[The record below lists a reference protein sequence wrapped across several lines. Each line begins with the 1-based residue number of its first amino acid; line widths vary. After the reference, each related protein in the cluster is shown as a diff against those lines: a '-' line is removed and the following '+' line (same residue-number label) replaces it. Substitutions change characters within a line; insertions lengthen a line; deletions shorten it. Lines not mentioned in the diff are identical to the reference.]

1 MDKNIRAHE
10 QYVKTEIGKFE
21 TQIIEVKTKEEKES
35 LNKKIDDLHK
45 YHTETVRNFQHER
58 SIHLMV
64 TFFFAGLLLLSVV
77 ILFLLTLSPIT
88 SGQAPLGILITVVS
102 LMLFITELFY
112 IRYYYA
118 LENGI
123 QKLYVLSKKLYEL
136 II

>member
-1 MDKNIRAHE
+1 MDKNIKIHN
-10 QYVKTEIGKFE
+10 QFVNGEIKRFE
-21 TQIIEVKTKEEKES
+21 DKIKDIKNKDEKEL
-35 LNKKIDDLHK
+35 LNKKIDNLYK
-45 YHTETVRNFQHER
+45 YHLDTVRNFQHER

-64 TFFFAGLLLLSVV
+64 TFFFAGLLLLSVA

-88 SGQAPLGILITVVS
+88 SDQAPLGILIAVVS
-102 LMLFITELFY
+102 SILFVTELFY

-123 QKLYVLSKKLYEL
+123 QKLYILSKKLYEM

>member
-1 MDKNIRAHE
+1 MDKTIRAHE
-10 QYVKTEIGKFE
+10 QYVKAEIGKFE
-21 TQIIEVKTKEEKES
+21 AQIKDTKTLEEKEL

-88 SGQAPLGILITVVS
+88 SNQAPLGVMIAVVS
-102 LMLFITELFY
+102 LILFITELFY

-123 QKLYVLSKKLYEL
+123 QKLYVLSKKLYE
-136 II
+136 III